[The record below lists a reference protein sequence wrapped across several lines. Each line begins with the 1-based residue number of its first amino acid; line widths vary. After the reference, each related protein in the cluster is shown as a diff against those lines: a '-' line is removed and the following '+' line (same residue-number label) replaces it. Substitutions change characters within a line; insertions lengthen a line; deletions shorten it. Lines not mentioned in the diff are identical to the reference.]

1 MLAVTGLASTLVQEL
16 IKLLPEGEDTIRI
29 PMDTSQLDA
38 PLKLPKA
45 DRFVLAAGILPG
57 KGVGEYSPQ
66 MVMQVTACNL
76 WNPIRICEWLLM
88 TRHDVRICLIG
99 SDSARKGSY
108 DRMYAATKAGLHAY
122 VQFRTVKP
130 PQQLVLVSPP
140 IIRDS
145 AMTQK
150 RADLAEVIRSRVTCS
165 AADVA
170 RVVHRLLYHF
180 EAEQAPSN
188 YIQSVPAS

>member
-1 MLAVTGLASTLVQEL
+1 MLAVTGLRSTIVQEL
-16 IKLLPEGEDTIRI
+16 IKLLPEGEFIVRI
-29 PMDTSQLDA
+29 PMDTSLISET
-38 PLKLPKA
+38 LSIPKA
-45 DRFVLAAGILPG
+45 ERVVLAAGILPG
-57 KGVGEYSPQ
+57 KGVGEYTAEDLL
-66 MVMQVTACNL
+66 QVTACNL
-76 WNPIRICEWLLM
+76 WNPIRICEWLLI
-88 TRHDVRICLIG
+88 TRPEVRICLIG
-99 SDSARKGSY
+99 SESARKGSY

-150 RADLAEVIRSRVTCS
+150 RPDLAEVLRSRVTCS

-180 EAEQAPSN
+180 EAGQAPSN